1 MMVVREP
8 ALASWVNSLA
18 DYCLAGAEASIRLSA
33 RGICGDRFL
42 AAIER
47 SSLDWDQFRSLCVSM
62 QLPEEHLAPLS
73 EAFKEANQVG
83 FGFEADGSRIVYK
96 LYFEFWDR
104 LVREIRANPR
114 NVTPR
119 PLHLGLKWEPA
130 APGRVISATYTC
142 FPLLSIRGILNRLSA
157 FPDADSVSVRTTK
170 SVIDRAAPQMR
181 KNDSFIYLEVGEES
195 TNRRSYDLNLY
206 KAKCRVHD
214 MMELLDEARAGYGLP
229 EQATR
234 CLETAAA
241 HLLGHIGGGQGRDG
255 DDYLTVYYEIDRLPG
270 SHR

>member
-1 MMVVREP
+1 MVVREP
-8 ALASWVNSLA
+8 ALAKWLNSLA
-18 DYCLAGAEASIRLSA
+18 DCPLVGAEASIKLSA

-47 SSLDWDQFRSLCVSM
+47 SSFDWDRFHSLCVSM

-83 FGFEADGSRIVYK
+83 FGFEAEQSRVVYK

-104 LVREIRANPR
+104 LVREIRTDPR

-130 APGRVISATYTC
+130 APGRVIAATYTC
-142 FPLLSIRGILNRLSA
+142 FPLLSIRGILSRLSA
-157 FPDADSVSVRTTK
+157 FPDSDSVSVRTTR
-170 SVIDRAAPQMR
+170 SVIDRAAPQLR
-181 KNDSFIYLEVGEES
+181 NDSFIYLEAGEEC

-206 KAKCRVHD
+206 KAKCRVHHMLD
-214 MMELLDEARAGYGLP
+214 LLDAARAGYGLP

-234 CLETAAA
+234 HLETVADQ
-241 HLLGHIGGGQGRDG
+241 LLGHIGGGQGRDG
-255 DDYLTVYYEIDRLPG
+255 NDYLTVYYEIDGLPL
-270 SHR
+270 